1 MEVDQ
6 EYIDKF
12 YAKEWNLYRRLDGSP
27 VEKPHDKHKC
37 LLAVISLTTGCANFI
52 PADFNKIKGAKRYPH
67 VQRCICSQYEENG
80 LEHYIIEHKE
90 SNLKFLIGVDCFRRL
105 FSSEYHQEV
114 LDFNK
119 ETCLMC
125 NDVISRKHESRI
137 GFCSKECK
145 KEYGYDKCI
154 KCGTSKHTERQRKFR
169 LCYNCKD

>member
-6 EYIDKF
+6 EYINKF
-12 YAKEWNLYRRLDGSP
+12 YAKEWNSYRRLDGSP

-52 PADFNKIKGAKRYPH
+52 PADFIRISGANRYPH

-145 KEYGYDKCI
+145 KEYGYDKCG